1 MIVSFFNNRILLDFF
16 INLYN
21 RKSLKPEFNHKPESS
36 NIQTVFCAAERLQR
50 VWRNWCFCEFIET
63 PQFWLKTFKIRR

>member
-50 VWRNWCFCEFIET
+50 VWRN
-63 PQFWLKTFKIRR
+63 